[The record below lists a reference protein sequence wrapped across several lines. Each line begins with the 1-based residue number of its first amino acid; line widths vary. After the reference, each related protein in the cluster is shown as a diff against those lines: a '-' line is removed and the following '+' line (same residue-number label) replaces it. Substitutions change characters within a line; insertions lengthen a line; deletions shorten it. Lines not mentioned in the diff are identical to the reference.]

1 MKTYK
6 EQIKQK
12 IEKKFPTRAKKLV
25 PALNKLHNNKDI
37 KIWVVRNNL
46 NLNQQQTLPKKQI
59 TLQKQITQPKKKTTQ
74 SEKQTTQPKKQ
85 TTQPKKQITQPKKK
99 TTQQKKQT
107 TQQKKQTTQPKKQI
121 IIKQIPKELK
131 TLKYYDSSYNVKCTL
146 ENKNVVLNLSGK
158 NARVVL
164 NIERE
169 TKDDYIDYPNV
180 PDNFYSDIRIFFLY
194 RQEKPEEAPAPKN
207 YTRRM
212 LCYGLLYC
220 IEQGFVN
227 KNSII
232 TVKAEHSE
240 NDELLKKIYI
250 PLGFRV
256 ITVDTDDDT
265 TLMKSTV
272 GRLLSWC
279 DTQYNKQSNKKQQ
292 SFYNKIINFFAPTK
306 QSEIDVDK
314 QILKLYTSRKE
325 LQIRKEQFEQLLKN
339 LNNTKY
345 YDSSYKIK
353 FTRNKKRMN
362 DNSAKDVLII
372 EGKNAE
378 VMLYINDLKKEDYEN
393 YTNISRNFSSNIHL
407 ASLYRQTD
415 EDLPPAP
422 KNYTRRMLCY
432 ALLYC
437 IKQKYIRKEYTYITL
452 EAEYSENDELIKK
465 VYMPMGFEVV
475 GKDKYNEMTLM
486 RSTIEKLLYWCDKKY

>member
-1 MKTYK
+1 
-6 EQIKQK
+6 
-12 IEKKFPTRAKKLV
+12 
-25 PALNKLHNNKDI
+25 
-37 KIWVVRNNL
+37 
-46 NLNQQQTLPKKQI
+46 
-59 TLQKQITQPKKKTTQ
+59 
-74 SEKQTTQPKKQ
+74 
-85 TTQPKKQITQPKKK
+85 
-99 TTQQKKQT
+99 
-107 TQQKKQTTQPKKQI
+107 
-121 IIKQIPKELK
+121 
-131 TLKYYDSSYNVKCTL
+131 
-146 ENKNVVLNLSGK
+146 
-158 NARVVL
+158 
-164 NIERE
+164 
-169 TKDDYIDYPNV
+169 
-180 PDNFYSDIRIFFLY
+180 
-194 RQEKPEEAPAPKN
+194 
-207 YTRRM
+207 M

-314 QILKLYTSRKE
+314 QILKLYASRKE

-345 YDSSYKIK
+345 YDSSYKIQFIK
-353 FTRNKKRMN
+353 NKKWT
-362 DNSAKDVLII
+362 DKDYAKDILIV

-378 VMLYINDLKKEDYEN
+378 VMLYIKDRKKEDYKN
-393 YTNISRNFSSNIHL
+393 YANLPIDFGSNIHL
-407 ASLYRQTD
+407 ASLYRRID

-437 IKQKYIRKEYTYITL
+437 IKQKYIRQDYAYITL
-452 EAEYSENDELIKK
+452 EAEYSKNDELIKK
-465 VYMPMGFEVV
+465 VYIPMGFEVV
-475 GKDKYNEMTLM
+475 GKQKNSDLTLM
-486 RSTIEKLLYWCDKKY
+486 RSRIEKLLYWCHKKY

>member
-1 MKTYK
+1 MEKYK
-6 EQIKQK
+6 EDIRDK
-12 IEKKFPTRAKKLV
+12 IEKKITNLRRK
-25 PALNKLHNNKDI
+25 NKLISTLNNLKTKNDI
-37 KIWVVRNNL
+37 KLWSVRNNL
-46 NLNQQQTLPKKQI
+46 NLNHQQTL
-59 TLQKQITQPKKKTTQ
+59 
-74 SEKQTTQPKKQ
+74 S
-85 TTQPKKQITQPKKK
+85 KKQITQPKKQ
-99 TTQQKKQT
+99 TIQPKKQT
-107 TQQKKQTTQPKKQI
+107 IQPNKQTIQPKKQI
-121 IIKQIPKELK
+121 VIQQIPKELK
-131 TLKYYDSSYNVKCTL
+131 TLKYYDSSFNVKCTIF
-146 ENKNVVLNLSGK
+146 EDKHVHLNLSGK

-164 NIERE
+164 NIEIE
-169 TKDDYIDYPNV
+169 KKEDYIDWYPNL
-180 PDNFYSDIRIFFLY
+180 PDDFYSDIRIHFLY
-194 RQEKPEEAPAPKN
+194 RREKDEEAPAPKD
-207 YTRRM
+207 YTRKM

-232 TVKAEHSE
+232 TVMAEHSK
-240 NDELLKKIYI
+240 NDELLKKVYI
-250 PLGFRV
+250 PIGFKV
-256 ITVDTDDDT
+256 ITVDKDDDT

-292 SFYNKIINFFAPTK
+292 SFYNKIINLFTFRQ
-306 QSEIDVDK
+306 QSEVDK

-353 FTRNKKRMN
+353 FTRNKKWMN

-378 VMLYINDLKKEDYEN
+378 VMLYINDLKKEDYKN
-393 YTNISRNFSSNIHL
+393 YANIPRNFSSNIHL

-475 GKDKYNEMTLM
+475 GKDKYNDMTLM
-486 RSTIEKLLYWCDKKY
+486 RSTIEKLLYWCHKKY

>member
-1 MKTYK
+1 M
-6 EQIKQK
+6 
-12 IEKKFPTRAKKLV
+12 
-25 PALNKLHNNKDI
+25 
-37 KIWVVRNNL
+37 
-46 NLNQQQTLPKKQI
+46 
-59 TLQKQITQPKKKTTQ
+59 
-74 SEKQTTQPKKQ
+74 
-85 TTQPKKQITQPKKK
+85 
-99 TTQQKKQT
+99 
-107 TQQKKQTTQPKKQI
+107 
-121 IIKQIPKELK
+121 
-131 TLKYYDSSYNVKCTL
+131 KCTIF
-146 ENKNVVLNLSGK
+146 EDKHVHLNLSGK

-164 NIERE
+164 NIETE
-169 TKDDYIDYPNV
+169 KKEDYIDWYPNL
-180 PDNFYSDIRIFFLY
+180 PDDFYSDIRIHFLY
-194 RQEKPEEAPAPKN
+194 RREIDEEAPAPKD
-207 YTRRM
+207 YTRKM

-232 TVKAEHSE
+232 TVMAEYSK
-240 NDELLKKIYI
+240 NDELLKKVYI
-250 PLGFRV
+250 PIGFKV
-256 ITVDTDDDT
+256 ITVDKDDDT

-279 DTQYNKQSNKKQQ
+279 NTQYNKQSNKKQQ
-292 SFYNKIINFFAPTK
+292 SFYNKIINLFTFRQ
-306 QSEIDVDK
+306 QSEVDK

>member
-1 MKTYK
+1 M
-6 EQIKQK
+6 
-12 IEKKFPTRAKKLV
+12 
-25 PALNKLHNNKDI
+25 
-37 KIWVVRNNL
+37 
-46 NLNQQQTLPKKQI
+46 
-59 TLQKQITQPKKKTTQ
+59 
-74 SEKQTTQPKKQ
+74 
-85 TTQPKKQITQPKKK
+85 
-99 TTQQKKQT
+99 
-107 TQQKKQTTQPKKQI
+107 
-121 IIKQIPKELK
+121 
-131 TLKYYDSSYNVKCTL
+131 KCTIF
-146 ENKNVVLNLSGK
+146 EDKHVHLNLSGK

-164 NIERE
+164 NIETE
-169 TKDDYIDYPNV
+169 KKEDYIDWYPNL
-180 PDNFYSDIRIFFLY
+180 PDDFYSDIRIHFLY
-194 RQEKPEEAPAPKN
+194 RREKDEEAPAPKD
-207 YTRRM
+207 YTRKM

-232 TVKAEHSE
+232 TVMAEHSK
-240 NDELLKKIYI
+240 NDELLKKVYI
-250 PLGFRV
+250 PIGFKV
-256 ITVDTDDDT
+256 ITVDKDDDT

-292 SFYNKIINFFAPTK
+292 SFYNKIINLFTFRQ
-306 QSEIDVDK
+306 QSEVDK
-314 QILKLYTSRKE
+314 QILKLYSSRKE

-353 FTRNKKRMN
+353 FTRNKKWMIINN

-378 VMLYINDLKKEDYEN
+378 VMLYINDLKKEDYKN
-393 YTNISRNFSSNIHL
+393 YANIPRNFSSNIHL

-475 GKDKYNEMTLM
+475 GKDKYNDMTLM
-486 RSTIEKLLYWCDKKY
+486 RSTIEKLLYWCHKKY